1 MATNLERSTQT
12 RQRLMHEARQ
22 LFATHGYSDTG
33 TELILQQAGV
43 KRGAMY
49 HHFADKLAL
58 FEAICKQICE
68 EAAIAIDTALPAA
81 KQLSPKDQLIE
92 GSIAWMQ
99 FMLQPDIR
107 QIMLIDA
114 PTALGWQR
122 WQALEQD
129 WGTASLR
136 QGIEAAVQAGQL
148 HPQCSIELLTTAM
161 NGALN
166 ALALHAG
173 APGSGV
179 STAEWQRAVKA
190 LWEAQFS
197 SQIGR

>member
-1 MATNLERSTQT
+1 MATNLERSTVT
-12 RQRLMHEARQ
+12 RQRLVQEARQ
-22 LFATHGYSDTG
+22 LFATYGYSATG
-33 TELILQQAGV
+33 TEQILQQAGV

-49 HHFADKLAL
+49 HHFSDKLAL
-58 FEAICKQICE
+58 FEAVCRQICE
-68 EAAIAIDTALPAA
+68 EAAIAIETALPETQ
-81 KQLSPKDQLIE
+81 QLPPKDQLIE

-99 FMLQPDIR
+99 FMLQADIR

-136 QGIEAAVQAGQL
+136 QGIEEAVAAGQL
-148 HPQCSIELLTTAM
+148 KPRCSIELLTTAM

-173 APGSGV
+173 APQSGI
-179 STAEWQRAVKA
+179 SAQDWQRAVHA

-197 SQIGR
+197 S